1 MSNHGRD
8 SATEDNQ
15 GKDEGRVLTVSA
27 ISSWCRLI
35 KEEHKEEVFVCLLN
49 AYRAACHYGAES
61 IGLRFQ
67 NAETFCSLVM
77 SVLSEADNILRGLL
91 GLSSF
96 SYKKEAV
103 LELKDTPQWV
113 NVKPLIKSYLRSTLS
128 LLDQVTDSEILAFAL
143 TRLRDSLP
151 FFDAFPYLLQRLI
164 KVRYL

>member
-8 SATEDNQ
+8 SVTEDNQ
-15 GKDEGRVLTVSA
+15 GKNKGRVLTVSA

-35 KEEHKEEVFVCLLN
+35 KEEHKEEAFVCLLN

-91 GLSSF
+91 GLSSS

-151 FFDAFPYLLQRLI
+151 FFAAFPYLLQRLI
-164 KVRYL
+164 KVHYL